1 MLSTVCVCGWANI
14 SVWSFGLVLEK
25 CKIPRRRSAL
35 CLITAVTQPSVAQKV
50 ILSASLSVILILVL
64 FANSE
69 LSLNV
74 WRTSSGVPH
83 SWSMSMHVQLC
94 IYPFY
99 QLSKIPINKI
109 YLFMFQILT
118 SKRAA
123 TGGGLLVLDGCR
135 RWWGEESLPWDFS
148 ATAPPHTC
156 PVSCVHSSHNTHS
169 LGFLPRCCFT
179 VSYTLF
185 CKNLYFVLTVVDCIS
200 VIESLYPEP
209 CLLSMLLACV
219 CWCQKNVKMIGDRN
233 LVFSITSFNVECKL
247 KYHYTWCPL
256 PALQIWSM

>member
-94 IYPFY
+94 IY
-99 QLSKIPINKI
+99 QSSKIPINKK

-135 RWWGEESLPWDFS
+135 RWWARRGVIALGLLSP
-148 ATAPPHTC
+148 PPHPT
-156 PVSCVHSSHNTHS
+156 
-169 LGFLPRCCFT
+169 
-179 VSYTLF
+179 
-185 CKNLYFVLTVVDCIS
+185 
-200 VIESLYPEP
+200 
-209 CLLSMLLACV
+209 
-219 CWCQKNVKMIGDRN
+219 
-233 LVFSITSFNVECKL
+233 
-247 KYHYTWCPL
+247 
-256 PALQIWSM
+256 PALSLVSTVAIILIA

>member
-1 MLSTVCVCGWANI
+1 MLSTVCVWVSFQHCHLT
-14 SVWSFGLVLEK
+14 SVYDYLVLEK
-25 CKIPRRRSAL
+25 CKIPRRGSAL

-50 ILSASLSVILILVL
+50 ILSARLSVILILVL

-69 LSLNV
+69 LSLSV

-94 IYPFY
+94 IISTGYLRFR
-99 QLSKIPINKI
+99 QTTNIHLCSKYLPIWGTP
-109 YLFMFQILT
+109 LEEDCWSLMD
-118 SKRAA
+118 A
-123 TGGGLLVLDGCR
+123 GD
-135 RWWGEESLPWDFS
+135 GEERSHCPGS
-148 ATAPPHTC
+148 QSTVPPHTC

-169 LGFLPRCCFT
+169 LGFLPSCCFT

-219 CWCQKNVKMIGDRN
+219 CWCQKNAKMIGDRK
-233 LVFSITSFNVECKL
+233 LVFSITSFNGEMQTKIWL
-247 KYHYTWCPL
+247 YTV

>member
-1 MLSTVCVCGWANI
+1 
-14 SVWSFGLVLEK
+14 
-25 CKIPRRRSAL
+25 
-35 CLITAVTQPSVAQKV
+35 
-50 ILSASLSVILILVL
+50 
-64 FANSE
+64 
-69 LSLNV
+69 
-74 WRTSSGVPH
+74 
-83 SWSMSMHVQLC
+83 
-94 IYPFY
+94 
-99 QLSKIPINKI
+99 
-109 YLFMFQILT
+109 MFQILT
-118 SKRAA
+118 SKRVA

-185 CKNLYFVLTVVDCIS
+185 CKNLYFVLTFVDCIS

-247 KYHYTWCPL
+247 KYHYTWYPNPL
-256 PALQIWSM
+256 CKYEVCRTRSRWKLILPSHTEQEGWYV